1 MNMLYNTIPQRICFL
16 FLFTSCLLFSC
27 QTEEKEVADLI
38 LINGQVTTLDKANP
52 SAEAI
57 AVKGDRLFKIG
68 SNQEIQTLVGDNTK
82 TIDLKGNFV
91 IPGIIEGHGHF
102 SSLGNS
108 LMNLNFLR
116 SKSWQSMVAEV
127 EAAAKTAKP
136 GEWITGRGWHQEK
149 WTSPIG
155 KQVLGYPYHD
165 ELSAVSPNN
174 PVILGHA
181 SGHSVFANKKAMDLA
196 GVSAETPN
204 PSGGEI
210 VRDARGA
217 PIGVFEETAMG
228 IISNSYDEYVATLS
242 EEEKLEK
249 WYKSI
254 ELVEEECLK
263 KGITSFQDAGS
274 TFKEIER
281 YKKLAEEGKLDLRLW
296 AMIGS
301 KEKNLEENLP
311 NFPIINAG
319 NQFFTCRA
327 IKGYMDGALGSFGA
341 WLLADYEEK
350 PDFFGQNVTPIADL
364 QKIGELAAKH
374 NLQYCVHAIGDRG
387 NREVLNI
394 YEDIFKKHPQSSDF
408 RWRIEHAQH
417 IDLADIPRFKELG
430 VIASMQAIHCTSDS
444 PFVMKRLGEKRAKE
458 SAYPWRTLLDAGV
471 VVSNGTD
478 APVEDVDPIENFYA
492 TVTRKRVDNP
502 TPFYPEQSMTRME
515 ALISYTLTNAYA
527 AFEEKEKGSLEIGKL
542 ADITV
547 LSNNLLTCKEGEIM
561 NTEVLYTIVGGVVK
575 HSKTD

>member
-1 MNMLYNTIPQRICFL
+1 L
-16 FLFTSCLLFSC
+16 
-27 QTEEKEVADLI
+27 
-38 LINGQVTTLDKANP
+38 
-52 SAEAI
+52 
-57 AVKGDRLFKIG
+57 
-68 SNQEIQTLVGDNTK
+68 
-82 TIDLKGNFV
+82 
-91 IPGIIEGHGHF
+91 
-102 SSLGNS
+102 SL
-108 LMNLNFLR
+108 
-116 SKSWQSMVAEV
+116 
-127 EAAAKTAKP
+127 
-136 GEWITGRGWHQEK
+136 
-149 WTSPIG
+149 
-155 KQVLGYPYHD
+155 
-165 ELSAVSPNN
+165 VSPNN
-174 PVILGHA
+174 PVILRHA
-181 SGHSVFANKKAMDLA
+181 SGHSVFANKKAMEMA
-196 GVSAETPN
+196 GVSKETPH
-204 PSGGEI
+204 PVGGEI
-210 VRDARGA
+210 VRDSRGA
-217 PIGVFEETAMG
+217 AIGVFEETAMS
-228 IISNSYDEYVATLS
+228 IISNSYDEYLATLS
-242 EEEKLEK
+242 EEEKLAK

-301 KEKNLEENLP
+301 KEKNLAEELP
-311 NFPIINAG
+311 NFPIIDAG

-341 WLLADYEEK
+341 WLLDDYEEK
-350 PDFFGQNVTPIADL
+350 PGFFGQNVTPIEDL

-394 YEDIFKKHPQSSDF
+394 YEDIFKKYPESSDF

-444 PFVMKRLGEKRAKE
+444 PFVVKRLGEKRAKE
-458 SAYPWRTLLDAGV
+458 SAYPWRTLMDAGV
-471 VVSNGTD
+471 IVSNGTD

-502 TPFYPEQSMTRME
+502 IPFYPEQSMTRKE
-515 ALISYTLTNAYA
+515 ALTAYTLTNAYA

-547 LSNNLLTCKEGEIM
+547 LSNNLLTCKEEEIM

-575 HSKTD
+575 YQNIN

>member
-1 MNMLYNTIPQRICFL
+1 MLYHTLTRRICLL

-27 QTEEKEVADLI
+27 QTEETEIADLV
-38 LINGQVTTLDKANP
+38 LINGQITTLDKTNP

-57 AVKGDRLFKIG
+57 AIKGDRLLKIG
-68 SNQEIQTLVGDNTK
+68 SKEEIQALAGDNTK

-91 IPGIIEGHGHF
+91 MPGIIEGHGHF

-116 SKSWQSMVAEV
+116 SKSWQSIVAEV

-149 WTSPIG
+149 WTSLLD

-165 ELSAVSPNN
+165 DLSLVSPNN
-174 PVILGHA
+174 PVILRHA
-181 SGHSVFANKKAMDLA
+181 SGHSVFANKKAMEMA
-196 GVSAETPN
+196 GVSRETPH
-204 PSGGEI
+204 PVGGEI
-210 VRDARGA
+210 VRDSRGA
-217 PIGVFEETAMG
+217 AIGVFEETAMS
-228 IISNSYDEYVATLS
+228 IISNSYDEYLATLS
-242 EEEKLEK
+242 EEEKLAK

-301 KEKNLEENLP
+301 KEKNLAEELP
-311 NFPIINAG
+311 NFPIIDAG
-319 NQFFTCRA
+319 NHFFTCRA

-341 WLLADYEEK
+341 WLLDDYEEK
-350 PDFFGQNVTPIADL
+350 PGFFGQNVTPIEDL

-387 NREVLNI
+387 NREVLDI
-394 YEDIFKKHPQSSDF
+394 YEDIFKKYPESSDF

-417 IDLADIPRFKELG
+417 IDLADIPRFKNLG

-444 PFVMKRLGEKRAKE
+444 PFVVKRLGEKRAKE
-458 SAYPWRTLLDAGV
+458 SAYPWRTLMDAGV

-515 ALISYTLTNAYA
+515 ALTSYTLTNAYA
-527 AFEEKEKGSLEIGKL
+527 AFEEKEKGSLEMGKL

-547 LSNNLLTCKEGEIM
+547 LSNNLLTCEEGEIM

-575 HSKTD
+575 YSKTD